1 MGYRDASGWHVV
13 RQTSVQVKPDTYY
26 NMLVAVNGTAV
37 TVSVNGCA
45 AFEYVFPA
53 QIVDGQPVPL
63 NKGLIGIG
71 SQGAKGTFDN
81 VAVQVLKPQM
91 TLDETETF
99 DDGIAQRFTLP
110 GSTTGVWTVA
120 GGRLGHDAAPPAPTN
135 IDLMDLGKRI
145 NVNNYLELT
154 ARLQHDR
161 RRGHRVRPLQRDR
174 VQVRGARRPRPAA
187 ADRSRHGSG
196 ALGRRLRD
204 RRARWSPGRTTTSS

>member
-1 MGYRDASGWHVV
+1 MI
-13 RQTSVQVKPDTYY
+13 
-26 NMLVAVNGTAV
+26 NGL
-37 TVSVNGCA
+37 N

-63 NKGLIGIG
+63 NKGLIGLG

-120 GGRLGHDAAPPAPTN
+120 GGRLGTTAPPSPAN
-135 IDLMDLGKRI
+135 VDLMDLGKRI

-154 ARLQHDR
+154 ARLSTTGVGR
-161 RRGHRVRPLQRDR
+161 HRVRPLRRDR

-187 ADRSRHGSG
+187 ADRSHARQRRV
-196 ALGRRLRD
+196 GRRLRD
-204 RRARWSPGRTTTSS
+204 AAHAASPGRTTTSSWSCAARPSRSP